1 MIRLDRRYLGKN
13 NHWIYKQEVV
23 YTQEEADK
31 EGLSYVY
38 WKDAAK
44 GDKWALT
51 DDGYV
56 SKILTIKM
64 YNDRKQKGKNK
75 YVKLTAGVGFNRKYC
90 KMNFLKNHSRNEYST
105 MSNKTSEERELAR
118 RRAKDF
124 IYALACMKLTGRVN
138 WAKLGR
144 MYRPD
149 SKIPVWTAKR
159 FAQRKKV
166 AKMVNEELKK
176 LLTLQG
182 ITDEWVAVKL
192 KLAAKMS
199 EDNKDPSTLLR
210 VVDKVG
216 KYLGFDQRETQTN
229 EIEGEMVEKLEGD
242 IEKSKKLRLKQTTEK
257 E

>member
-75 YVKLTAGVGFNRKYC
+75 YVKLTAGVGFNRKYS
-90 KMNFLKNHSRNEYST
+90 KINFLKNHSRNEYST
-105 MSNKTSEERELAR
+105 MSIKPLKR
-118 RRAKDF
+118 
-124 IYALACMKLTGRVN
+124 GN
-138 WAKLGR
+138 WL
-144 MYRPD
+144 D
-149 SKIPVWTAKR
+149 VEQKILS
-159 FAQRKKV
+159 
-166 AKMVNEELKK
+166 MH
-176 LLTLQG
+176 
-182 ITDEWVAVKL
+182 
-192 KLAAKMS
+192 
-199 EDNKDPSTLLR
+199 
-210 VVDKVG
+210 
-216 KYLGFDQRETQTN
+216 
-229 EIEGEMVEKLEGD
+229 
-242 IEKSKKLRLKQTTEK
+242 
-257 E
+257 